1 MSGSSIGKF
10 YHIRDYQVSK
20 LKETSIKVL
29 YLLFLNTTL
38 WLGGSFLF
46 MHLEA
51 TNEAEHKC
59 GVKKVQRD
67 FVDILW
73 QESQSLDEFDW
84 KSSARQRIMKFEDQI
99 HEAVQAGVSSS
110 SGNNVWNIPNTF
122 VYVFTLSTT
131 IGYGHMTPSD
141 PTVRLISICYAMIS
155 IPLLTSLVSNLAS
168 AITLL
173 LNILTNMD
181 KDNYVPLSCPS
192 LIILLAVFTT
202 SGAALFAVLYDWN
215 IAESI
220 YFVFS
225 TVSTVG
231 FGDILPGDSLT
242 FLMAGGYVLMGLAIF
257 SLYQESFSARVDGWL
272 SGLLTQRK
280 INGKDSQKE
289 KSE

>member
-1 MSGSSIGKF
+1 MSGSAIGGSN
-10 YHIRDYQVSK
+10 HIRGYQVSK

-99 HEAVQAGVSSS
+99 HEAVQAGVSST
-110 SGNNVWNIPNTF
+110 SGNNIWNIPNTF

-141 PTVRLISICYAMIS
+141 PTVRLISICYALVS
-155 IPLLTSLVSNLAS
+155 IPMLTSLVANLATATS
-168 AITLL
+168 LL
-173 LNILTNMD
+173 LNILSSKDED
-181 KDNYVPLSCPS
+181 KCSSLSCSS
-192 LIILLAVFTT
+192 LLLLLFTFT
-202 SGAALFAVLYDWN
+202 GAALFALLYDWN

-231 FGDILPGDSLT
+231 FGDILPGDSFT
-242 FLMAGGYVLMGLAIF
+242 FLMAGGYLLMGLAIF
-257 SLYQESFSARVDGWL
+257 SMYQDAFTARVDGWL
-272 SGLLTQRK
+272 SGLTRGK